1 MITYK
6 KDLTQT
12 RTFGIL
18 TSYAVFL
25 DGKQVGRILRHEATK
40 DKKVVFQYFPK
51 GHGLMHGSF
60 EGEQFKTLKECK
72 QSLES

>member
-1 MITYK
+1 MITYEK
-6 KDLTQT
+6 ETKQQAWAV
-12 RTFGIL
+12 L
-18 TSYAVFL
+18 TSYLVYL
-25 DGKQVGRILRHEATK
+25 DGKQVGRILKHEATK

-51 GHGLMHGSF
+51 GHGLMHGSY